1 MEKNEIYKQTRC
13 VLINHLYSKENYKY
27 CHCLQLKKM
36 TVPVVVNF
44 IKQINLC
51 GGNIEEFR

>member
-1 MEKNEIYKQTRC
+1 
-13 VLINHLYSKENYKY
+13 
-27 CHCLQLKKM
+27 M

-51 GGNIEEFR
+51 LGNKEKNSLKEKDYYRKR